1 MDDKA
6 FDPYA
11 TLGVPSSA
19 TQGEITRAYR
29 RRLRDCHPDTRTI
42 SPPGIPAADEQL
54 RRILAAYALL
64 RNPDRKAAYDQAAPR
79 ARPPSSARPPQSGPV
94 VIPVRHRGRD
104 RQATRTVR
112 VVPIYRQS

>member
-6 FDPYA
+6 LDPYA

-29 RRLRDCHPDTRTI
+29 RKLRDCHPDTRTT

-54 RRILAAYALL
+54 HRILAAYALL
-64 RNPDRKAAYDQAAPR
+64 RNPARKTAYDQTAPR
-79 ARPPSSARPPQSGPV
+79 ARPTSTARPPQCGPV
-94 VIPVRHRGRD
+94 VIPVRHRGQD
-104 RQATRTVR
+104 SQATRSIR
-112 VVPIYRQS
+112 VVPVYRRP